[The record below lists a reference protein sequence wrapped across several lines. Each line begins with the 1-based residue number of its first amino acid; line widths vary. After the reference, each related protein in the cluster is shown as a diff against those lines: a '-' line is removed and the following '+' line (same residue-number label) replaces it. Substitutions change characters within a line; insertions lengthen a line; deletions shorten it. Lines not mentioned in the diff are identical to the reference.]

1 MQGVAVSLD
10 LPHQNRQVRLARR
23 LDHLLH
29 HVVPVL
35 VLDHRAQRGLVRTYL
50 RYEASPLITRRVGD
64 ALLHHIAGELV
75 LGQHQHPPL
84 QPAHDLGLVGRLPV
98 VEDVLDDVVAVLVQ
112 DQLLRVDE
120 QLGQQD
126 LGLILAAVLQQS
138 LDNSTPV
145 GMARNVESLE
155 LCIPLSASFYKTIL

>member
-1 MQGVAVSLD
+1 MVQ
-10 LPHQNRQVRLARR
+10 
-23 LDHLLH
+23 
-29 HVVPVL
+29 
-35 VLDHRAQRGLVRTYL
+35 
-50 RYEASPLITRRVGD
+50 
-64 ALLHHIAGELV
+64 
-75 LGQHQHPPL
+75 
-84 QPAHDLGLVGRLPV
+84 
-98 VEDVLDDVVAVLVQ
+98 DVLDDVVAVLVQ

-126 LGLILAAVLQQS
+126 FGLILAAVLQQS